1 MDAVELML
9 NESKITQK
17 RMPAVLDAGATWVG
31 GTYKAMSVSRKI
43 KETREDGTVVYV
55 DTNNSLE
62 DFQVNDKPVPR
73 RDGAKI
79 PSWNTWAN

>member
-31 GTYKAMSVSRKI
+31 GTYLGKSVSRKI
-43 KETREDGTVVYV
+43 KETKADGRIVYQ

-62 DFQVNDKPVPR
+62 DFQVNDKPVVR
-73 RDGAKI
+73 RNGAGI